1 MLENRLFVGGLN
13 TDDSDAL
20 IGNHELLNAV
30 NVRANTSAGQSSQAL
45 QFIEGN
51 VEITAV
57 TNLLAFDPT
66 EGKQSYELIGKTAD
80 EVTGKIYMFLCHV
93 KTVPPAGGLKHCI
106 VSYDPATNTALKI
119 FTNQMVGATLAWTA
133 NTFIDCAVASN
144 KLFWVDPT
152 PRYLDLSV
160 NYATEYTTPFSDN
173 VISLITEP
181 GYVPA
186 LVNNYIL
193 SSATTNNIQTSPTQ
207 YTYRFRNKSGFTSVL
222 APYSLTN
229 LPQRTDA
236 LAADP
241 LAGNAIK
248 VTIPLT
254 QTIPVDWE
262 QIEIAVRYTDGNQ
275 FYVIKQFNRG
285 NPIDFAQVQLHI
297 AGAQPLYFE
306 NWTGQTLYTL
316 DSTTIGKQ
324 FDSVPLTAKSL
335 ALMANRLFL
344 GNIVEGYDTP
354 VEKPDVTVTQSQT
367 TPNDLVVTNYQSYVV
382 ICKEKDTDNHYFAVI
397 YRDTSNP
404 NNPVYRLLPKQFSIG
419 VINSYITDNT
429 DGVFLPIS
437 PSAPLQIGR
446 IKDSILIPPRYI
458 PYEACTTLEMQEN
471 IDLTALVNT
480 VPTQGGNFL
489 LRPWERRRV
498 RLVSEANGVNVAYT
512 PGWCM
517 LFNYFE
523 INIVRLNQPTTQSR
537 FLPNSTYDL
546 GIDWFDSA
554 MRKSGSLKLQTID
567 IPPMGIAVNKISIT
581 KPVGTP
587 PAFAKKYALTLSRP
601 SKNLLVQFVAGTV
614 YVAVRSKDLTIQ
626 YVGFNQLRQYIP
638 EGYEIYAT
646 AIPLDSLGRYG
657 YGYDYK
663 VGDFVEFAIYY
674 DPMNY
679 SPYTGE
685 IRQIIGV
692 KDGYLLITYSPNLT
706 TLYSTRSEVVGVT
719 SDSSALFTPY
729 KIVNNGATNTWTE
742 CNTLDGQAISVVSIY
757 RPVPNAQTP
766 YEVAVFGDIVNG
778 AYGDYY
784 NQVNPSVAEIKGDFY
799 SQKRMADAGMWN
811 CVSFT
816 TNEQVP
822 LVESNNLGRI
832 APFDEIGQ
840 QEIPTGLRWSNTNK
854 IGAAVSG
861 YGSFDYADFAAIDV
875 TAGGITKLLPI
886 AKGVSEGGQLLM
898 LCDSNSFVAYV
909 GKSQLFGADQ
919 TQAAITSTAETIGEI
934 NPITGAWGC
943 QSPRTAVYYKG
954 LAFFADVRNKVL
966 VQFGGN
972 GATPVSR
979 NKTTRLFK
987 QLFSRA
993 MDVTKLTG
1001 SINPYTFEYMLFVP
1015 ASNPTTKPLLPTT
1028 NLQNPLDAY
1037 YGDSRVY
1044 LFDWTLNK
1052 ITGSWEVTDEMW
1064 HVGDK
1069 VFGWNGKLWQ
1079 EFKGAAGV
1087 YGGVQKQALVTM
1099 PFNANY
1105 PLVKTHLNITLD
1117 CDLAPTQTWVV
1128 ADGMGVSQQGVANV
1142 SAYEYRESNL
1152 MANIGGNRL
1161 SNNAN
1166 TTQQYDNNFVDGD
1179 KLKGKTAKIVLI
1191 WQSEFH
1197 CVSATLHNNPSSGQ
1211 LLNTK

>member
-30 NVRANTSAGQSSQAL
+30 NVRANTSAGQNSQAL

-119 FTNQMVGATLAWTA
+119 FTNQMVGATLAWTT

-248 VTIPLT
+248 VTIPIT
-254 QTIPVDWE
+254 QTIPLDWE

-285 NPIDFAQVQLHI
+285 NPVDFAQVQLHI
-297 AGAQPLYFE
+297 AGSQALYFE
-306 NWTGQTLYTL
+306 NWTGQTIYTL

-335 ALMANRLFL
+335 ALMTNRLFL

-354 VEKPDVTVTQSQT
+354 VEKPNVTVTQEVTAIQDPEFYDVQT
-367 TPNDLVVTNYQSYVV
+367 YII

-397 YRDTSNP
+397 YYETNLVGEP
-404 NNPVYRLLPKQFSIG
+404 PVYRLLPYSFSIG
-419 VINSYITDNT
+419 NINSYTNSAFSPTTGIVAGTIKKGLYVPSQTVAYDACFT
-429 DGVFLPIS
+429 LIS
-437 PSAPLQIGR
+437 Q
-446 IKDSILIPPRYI
+446 
-458 PYEACTTLEMQEN
+458 TN
-471 IDLTALVNT
+471 INLTALGAASVSSGE
-480 VPTQGGNFL
+480 Q
-489 LRPWERRRV
+489 RARWEIV
-498 RLVSEANGVNVAYT
+498 KEANNINFEQTTNWSLLYKYYT
-512 PGWCM
+512 LTIAKP
-517 LFNYFE
+517 LSNSTR
-523 INIVRLNQPTTQSR
+523 V
-537 FLPNSTYDL
+537 FLPNSSYDL
-546 GIDWFDSA
+546 GIDWYDSA
-554 MRKSGSLKLQTID
+554 LRKSGSLKLDTVKIR
-567 IPPMGIAVNKISIT
+567 PFGVAPSPENFVFKLNVSIANTV
-581 KPVGTP
+581 PP
-587 PAFAKKYALTLSRP
+587 PAFAKKFALTLTEN
-601 SKNLLVQFVAGTV
+601 SKGEVF
-614 YVAVRSKDLTIQ
+614 Q
-626 YVGFNQLRQYIP
+626 YVPSVIKIAVKNREGVLTYIAINEKIP
-638 EGYEIYAT
+638 IGNSIYAT
-646 AIPLDSLGRYG
+646 AIPLYDLTKYG
-657 YGYDYK
+657 YGYEYKEGDYI
-663 VGDFVEFAIYY
+663 ELSYY
-674 DPMNY
+674 LDVIGSGTQGVYTLRVLGAQDGYILTEPYTSFSLMYNY
-679 SPYTGE
+679 SYNY
-685 IRQIIGV
+685 I
-692 KDGYLLITYSPNLT
+692 LINDNPLSSTFNTAILKIPNLAINT
-706 TLYSTRSEVVGVT
+706 PTLI
-719 SDSSALFTPY
+719 D
-729 KIVNNGATNTWTE
+729 VNIINFF
-742 CNTLDGQAISVVSIY
+742 SVVTLI
-757 RPVPNAQTP
+757 RPKDNSQP

-778 AYGDYY
+778 AYGNFY
-784 NQVNPSVAEIKGDFY
+784 NQANPTVAVIQGDHY
-799 SQKRMADAGMWN
+799 AQKRTSDLGAWTCFAK
-811 CVSFT
+811 T
-816 TNEQVP
+816 TNEKNA
-822 LVESNNLGRI
+822 LVTCSDLGRI

-979 NKTTRLFK
+979 NKTARLFK
-987 QLFSRA
+987 QLFGRV

-1001 SINPYTFEYMLFVP
+1001 SINPYTYEYMLFVP

-1105 PLVKTHLNITLD
+1105 PLVKTHLNLSLD
-1117 CDLAPTQTWVV
+1117 CDLAPTQTWVI

>member
-30 NVRANTSAGQSSQAL
+30 NVRANTSAGQNSQAL

-173 VISLITEP
+173 IISLITEP

-248 VTIPLT
+248 VTIPIT
-254 QTIPVDWE
+254 QTIPLDWE

-354 VEKPDVTVTQSQT
+354 VEKPNVTVTKNSFGNINFIIKGYQT
-367 TPNDLVVTNYQSYVV
+367 YLITG
-382 ICKEKDTDNHYFAVI
+382 KEKDKNNFYAAVV
-397 YRDTSNP
+397 YYDTSNP
-404 NNPVYRLLPKQFSIG
+404 TKPIYRLLPKEYSVFTFTGYENVFHPDSPLTPPNVWQNVGSIKGG
-419 VINSYITDNT
+419 VL
-429 DGVFLPIS
+429 V
-437 PSAPLQIGR
+437 
-446 IKDSILIPPRYI
+446 PPRYI
-458 PYEACTTLEMQEN
+458 PYDSCITLKTQS
-471 IDLTALVNT
+471 DLILSSPGWVGINGGRIKVLKEVHGEDIQLETSVGAKEIYLIPYYDISIIT
-480 VPTQGGNFL
+480 VPNVLSKPCFMPSSVYMLGMTWYDKA
-489 LRPWERRRV
+489 LRK
-498 RLVSEANGVNVAYT
+498 T
-512 PGWCM
+512 
-517 LFNYFE
+517 
-523 INIVRLNQPTTQSR
+523 
-537 FLPNSTYDL
+537 
-546 GIDWFDSA
+546 
-554 MRKSGSLKLQTID
+554 GSLMLDNVQ
-567 IPPMGIAVNKISIT
+567 MGNMGYLVESISVT
-581 KPVGTP
+581 KPTV
-587 PAFAKKYALTLSRP
+587 PAPSFAEKYAITLSKSS
-601 SKNLLVQFVAGTV
+601 SKIVTQFVAGTI
-614 YVAVRSKDLTIQ
+614 YVAMKSTDGVIQ
-626 YVGFNQLRQYIP
+626 YIGYNELEQYIP
-638 EGYEIYAT
+638 QGCEVYAT
-646 AIPLDSLGRYG
+646 AIPLNSLSRYN
-657 YGYDYK
+657 YGYDYLK
-663 VGDFVEFAIYY
+663 GDFVQFDIFYNVFPTVYPPLSDVVSLVLGA
-674 DPMNY
+674 
-679 SPYTGE
+679 
-685 IRQIIGV
+685 Q
-692 KDGYLLITYSPNLT
+692 DGYLLVSYINNPFI
-706 TLYSTRSEVVGVT
+706 YSTRAETLSATTVTVGSESSTLYKKINDGLQSTWTPCT
-719 SDSSALFTPY
+719 SD
-729 KIVNNGATNTWTE
+729 
-742 CNTLDGQAISVVSIY
+742 DGQCLCVVTIN
-757 RPVPNAQTP
+757 RAVINVEKNL
-766 YEVAVFGDIVNG
+766 YEVAVFGDIFNG
-778 AYGDYY
+778 VYGNFY
-784 NQVNPSVAEIKGDFY
+784 NQVNPTVAVIKGDY
-799 SQKRMADAGMWN
+799 YQQKRTANAGEWS
-811 CVSFT
+811 CVSYT
-816 TNEQVP
+816 PNEKTA
-822 LVESNNLGRI
+822 LFECNNLGRI

-979 NKTTRLFK
+979 NKTARLFK
-987 QLFSRA
+987 QLFGRA

-1001 SINPYTFEYMLFVP
+1001 SINPYTYEYMLFVP

-1099 PFNANY
+1099 PFNNNY
-1105 PLVKTHLNITLD
+1105 PLVKTHLSLSLD
-1117 CDLAPTQTWVV
+1117 CDLAPTQTWVI

-1152 MANIGGNRL
+1152 MASIGGNRL

-1166 TTQQYDNNFVDGD
+1166 TTQQYNNNFVDGD